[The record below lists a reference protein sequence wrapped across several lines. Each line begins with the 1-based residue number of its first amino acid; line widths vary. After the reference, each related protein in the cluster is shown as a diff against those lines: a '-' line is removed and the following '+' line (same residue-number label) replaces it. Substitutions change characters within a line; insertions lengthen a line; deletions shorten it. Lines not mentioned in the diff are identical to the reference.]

1 MQTLYTCNIILNDK
15 NILRKAI
22 SKNVKKL
29 SCEYERKKTIFFW
42 CVKSKVIYYP
52 SKIHT
57 VSNGKQKIVIQ
68 PHDHRWRHLICRH
81 NTYIFNVPK
90 CAIKWNAIRIAKIK
104 VLCIFCILFRIS
116 AKKKDR
122 LGYKFLSL
130 RENHNLNH
138 FKKRDRLSH
147 GLLDRWTSHWA
158 V

>member
-1 MQTLYTCNIILNDK
+1 MTKIFFVKQSQKMWK
-15 NILRKAI
+15 NYHANMK
-22 SKNVKKL
+22 
-29 SCEYERKKTIFFW
+29 EKKTIFFW